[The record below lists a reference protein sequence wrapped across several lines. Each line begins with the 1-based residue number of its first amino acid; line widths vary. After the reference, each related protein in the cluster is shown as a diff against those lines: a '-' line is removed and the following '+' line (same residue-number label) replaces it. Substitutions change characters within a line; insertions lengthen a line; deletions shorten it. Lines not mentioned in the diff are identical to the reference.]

1 MPQINKSLARMVAD
15 GLEETCAFFFFF
27 GHISTSEP
35 FQAWLIRAN
44 FLCGYTTAAV
54 NTAHWM
60 CERV

>member
-1 MPQINKSLARMVAD
+1 MVTDSLK
-15 GLEETCAFFFFF
+15 ETCIF

-35 FQAWLIRAN
+35 FQASLIRAN
-44 FLCGYTTAAV
+44 FLCGYARAAV